1 MGCIPFCF
9 SCGRPID
16 CTDHG
21 MCLICREKLIEQY
34 RNKEVTKLSSN
45 TSLKDD
51 KPVDF
56 DGDKLC
62 SRNLFHEQS

>member
-16 CTDHG
+16 CTDAG

-51 KPVDF
+51 KPVEF
-56 DGDKLC
+56 DGINK
-62 SRNLFHEQS
+62 